1 MILLSRDDTTDTEM
15 IALGINLAIEEKN
28 AQQMIENNRLH
39 NLMSRAFKFQHFLL
53 MKMIRNISE
62 HKKMQQHFLV
72 STFNVIIILIS
83 QHSF

>member
-15 IALGINLAIEEKN
+15 IALGINLAVEEKN

-39 NLMSRAFKFQHFLL
+39 NLMSRAFKFQHFML

-62 HKKMQQHFLV
+62 HKKIQPNFLV
-72 STFNVIIILIS
+72 CKIRYLNYFLSC
-83 QHSF
+83 